1 MTRQG
6 RKDGVRQGLPRQV
19 QHELSAEIDL
29 TRWVGP
35 IGLAVVIGR
44 EGAQPLKDAQ

>member
-1 MTRQG
+1 
-6 RKDGVRQGLPRQV
+6 VRQDLPKKV
-19 QHELSAEIDL
+19 QRELSAEIDL